1 MGWNERS
8 DPDMRTAN
16 FCDVYR
22 EGVYR
27 SDQNQQKSNNIQVPL
42 QVLVSLTQYTKEGF
56 FFKKMSN
63 LYRKKVL
70 SVSFTRKASS

>member
-22 EGVYR
+22 EGVY
-27 SDQNQQKSNNIQVPL
+27 SQPQMLKVKKKFGFNLAFEFTLDFQHLSN
-42 QVLVSLTQYTKEGF
+42 YF
-56 FFKKMSN
+56 
-63 LYRKKVL
+63 
-70 SVSFTRKASS
+70 